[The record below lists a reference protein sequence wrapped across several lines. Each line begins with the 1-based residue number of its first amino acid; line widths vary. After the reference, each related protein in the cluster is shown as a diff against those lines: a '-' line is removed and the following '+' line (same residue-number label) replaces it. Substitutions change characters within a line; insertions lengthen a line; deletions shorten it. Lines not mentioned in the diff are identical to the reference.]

1 MHPSLHHLHRIRG
14 ISHCIAYYMNR
25 ILVQGLHA
33 RIIDLMILWKGG
45 LHLLHCRLESEIV
58 ALDDQIV
65 MLQFLVKSG

>member
-1 MHPSLHHLHRIRG
+1 
-14 ISHCIAYYMNR
+14 MNR
-25 ILVQGLHA
+25 IFVQGLYA